1 MNFQSILQNIL
12 TNPIFIIMII
22 GGFSALGRA
31 MKAAQEKQAQKR
43 ELQKLR
49 DAQRDSLRTGHQVE
63 STQDADVDIAGTSS
77 TTWDQKQDLRRQRIE
92 KLRQQRVE
100 QLKKIRQRRSAGT
113 SQPTSQQS
121 SPQQSATPQS
131 PVRTKAAS
139 QSSKQQQ
146 FTSTASQRS
155 QASQATP
162 TPQQP
167 QVNHRRRPSVIPSAS
182 AMEKRSEQ
190 AIESADINL
199 GKTLDNNTAIES
211 GSILSSS
218 KNRKKASKSF
228 IKQNLRQSIV
238 AREILG
244 PPIAIQSADSDT
256 ASFR

>member
-63 STQDADVDIAGTSS
+63 STQDAEIDIAGTQS

-113 SQPTSQQS
+113 SQSSPQPS

-146 FTSTASQRS
+146 FKSSASQRS
-155 QASQATP
+155 QASQTPP

-167 QVNHRRRPSVIPSAS
+167 QVTRRRRPSVIPSAS
-182 AMEKRSEQ
+182 AMGQRPEQ

-199 GKTLDNNTAIES
+199 GKTLDNNSAIED
-211 GSILSSS
+211 GSIVNTT
-218 KNRKKASKSF
+218 KTRTKDSKSF
-228 IKQNLRQSIV
+228 IVKNLRQSII
-238 AREILG
+238 AREVLG
-244 PPIAIQSADSDT
+244 PPIAMQTADSDT